1 MQLGLDSM
9 VTPKKV
15 RSLPYLFVEQR
26 SGFFARVNFFPE
38 AKNLAEQDRLHQKLK
53 TYDFWT
59 LDLVENIYTVVM
71 RAAWY
76 AANKAKG
83 YPDANDDL
91 DVVNK

>member
-1 MQLGLDSM
+1 M
-9 VTPKKV
+9 
-15 RSLPYLFVEQR
+15 
-26 SGFFARVNFFPE
+26 
-38 AKNLAEQDRLHQKLK
+38 AEQDRLHQKLK

>member
-1 MQLGLDSM
+1 MNKD
-9 VTPKKV
+9 K
-15 RSLPYLFVEQR
+15 F
-26 SGFFARVNFFPE
+26 FFARVNFFPE